1 MTLTIL
7 AEKPSQAKAYASAFK
22 IKERTK
28 THIEIEPCETFKEGA
43 VITWAIGHLIEL
55 QSPSDYDEKFK
66 RWSLSNLPI
75 VPDKF
80 IYKVSKDKKSHYAE
94 VAKLLKAASTIVI
107 ATDIDREGEA
117 IARLIINQANASNK
131 VIKRLWINSLEEDE
145 IRKGFNQ
152 LKDGKDTYNLF
163 VEAQSRQM
171 ADWIIGMNF
180 SPLYTLLLQQKGFEG
195 FLSVGRVQTPTVYLI
210 YQRQKEIENF
220 IPKPFYEIE
229 GNFTAA
235 NGKYKG
241 KAKIKSDKKEEVQE
255 LLLKNGIR
263 DQNEGIV
270 KSVSKK
276 EKRTKSPKLHALSTL
291 QATANK
297 NWRYSPAEVLKLVQ
311 GLYEK
316 KLVSYPR
323 TDTQFITDSEFAYLL
338 KNVDS
343 MQKLAGKSF
352 EVASKEPSKRF
363 VDGSK
368 VAEHYSII
376 PTKNIPS
383 ETTLNGLSDQ
393 ERNLYF
399 EILHTTLA
407 MFHSDYIYEET
418 KIITAVNDL
427 DFETTGNTEKSLGWK
442 ELFKSTPEF
451 ASDDKKEPSQA
462 LPALENNERVLGVV
476 KLKEGVTTP
485 PKPYTEG
492 QLIGMMK
499 TCGKSVEDEEDM
511 EILKE
516 VEGLGTEATR
526 SNIIEAIKK
535 QEYIEVKKNIVSV
548 TKKGEI
554 LCESVEGTLLASP
567 SMTAKWELYLKKI
580 GEGKASQEQFVKQT
594 TSFVEK
600 MIQEVPGKLS
610 ADVISTAIKESKEED
625 FICKCPSC
633 QQGYILEKKTNFA
646 CNQRCNFSLPK
657 VLLKKKLSVTAVK
670 SLCEKQ
676 KTSKIKGFESKNG
689 KKFDAILE
697 LDAQKKIKF
706 SFN

>member
-28 THIEIEPCETFKEGA
+28 THIEIEPCETFKDGA
-43 VITWAIGHLIEL
+43 IITWAIGHLIEL

-241 KAKIKSDKKEEVQE
+241 KVKIKSDKKEEVQE
-255 LLLKNGIR
+255 LLSKNGIR

-323 TDTQFITDSEFAYLL
+323 TDTQFITDSEFAYLS

-368 VAEHYSII
+368 VAEHYAII

-383 ETTLNGLSDQ
+383 ETTLNGLTDQ

-407 MFHSDYIYEET
+407 MFHSDYVYEET
-418 KIITAVNDL
+418 KIITAVNEL
-427 DFETTGNTEKSLGWK
+427 EFETTGNTEKSLGWK
-442 ELFKSTPEF
+442 ELFKNTPEF
-451 ASDDKKEPSQA
+451 ANDDKKEPSQA
-462 LPALENNERVLGVV
+462 LPALENNERVLGAV

-633 QQGYILEKKTNFA
+633 QQGHILEKKSNFA

-657 VLLKKKLSVTAVK
+657 VLLKKKLSVTAIK

-676 KTSKIKGFESKNG
+676 KTPKIKGFESKNG